1 MIWTTLPGESYS
13 RTGSSENRLEHRFQ
27 KNSTTL
33 TAQTEQ
39 IAPRIHHRALA
50 MTIEALASLIASAA
64 LIASAGSVHCIGMCG
79 GISSALTFSIPE
91 SRRQGIALWGWQLL
105 FGLGRVGTYC
115 ALGALAGLLGGA
127 FLTQLP
133 GPSMAVGLIL
143 SGLLMLLLS
152 AYLLGR
158 GGLLQRV
165 EKIGQRLWRRLQP
178 VTRKLMPV
186 DHPAKALGLGAL
198 WGFLPCGLIYTA
210 LALAATAGSALA
222 GTLVMLCFGVITVVP
237 VATTGVLA
245 SQLQRFRRGAW
256 PVLAS
261 ILTLCLALV
270 FFWQAMSMMQH
281 GHGAHAMPSHSAAE
295 HGERRHNTH
304 QHHAHP

>member
-1 MIWTTLPGESYS
+1 
-13 RTGSSENRLEHRFQ
+13 
-27 KNSTTL
+27 
-33 TAQTEQ
+33 
-39 IAPRIHHRALA
+39 
-50 MTIEALASLIASAA
+50 MTSEALLSLVVSAT

-91 SRRQGIALWGWQLL
+91 ARRQGMALWGWQLL

-115 ALGALAGLLGGA
+115 ALGALAGMLGGV
-127 FLTQLP
+127 FLAQLP
-133 GPSMAVGLIL
+133 GPSMAFGLML
-143 SGLLMLLLS
+143 SGILMLFLS

-165 EKIGQRLWRRLQP
+165 EKIGQRLWRELQP

-222 GTLVMLCFGVITVVP
+222 GALVMLCFGIITVLP

-261 ILTLCLALV
+261 VLTLCLALV
-270 FFWQAMSMMQH
+270 FFWQAMIMMQH
-281 GHGAHAMPSHSAAE
+281 GHGAHAMPTDSAPA
-295 HGERRHNTH
+295 HTAQTHNPH
-304 QHHAHP
+304 EHHAHP

>member
-1 MIWTTLPGESYS
+1 
-13 RTGSSENRLEHRFQ
+13 
-27 KNSTTL
+27 
-33 TAQTEQ
+33 
-39 IAPRIHHRALA
+39 

-133 GPSMAVGLIL
+133 GPSMAVGLML

-222 GTLVMLCFGVITVVP
+222 GALVMLCFGVITVVP

-261 ILTLCLALV
+261 FLTLCLALV

-295 HGERRHNTH
+295 HDVQRHNRH